1 VKIRTVFIKDTLKA
15 KVCLIGIMG
24 DCFRYFIAAPHN
36 IQWVGPIFDLF
47 TFSTIVPQRFVLNL
61 SKVMQ
66 ITK

>member
-1 VKIRTVFIKDTLKA
+1 
-15 KVCLIGIMG
+15 MG